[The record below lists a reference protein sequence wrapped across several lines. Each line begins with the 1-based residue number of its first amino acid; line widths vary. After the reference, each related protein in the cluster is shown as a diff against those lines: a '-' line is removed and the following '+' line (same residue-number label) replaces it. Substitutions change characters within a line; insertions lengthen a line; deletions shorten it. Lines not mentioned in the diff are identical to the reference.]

1 MSSSQNPAQNND
13 ARRDGAPPTQQPPGY
28 TEQNAA
34 ELPGDAAS
42 DATQPNP
49 ASQSGTKPE
58 ASAYASSYRPSQAQE
73 HTTNPSHSHHGLDP
87 DHVDEHEAGD
97 PEAPPA
103 YTELPGQITSDD
115 NGLGTNA
122 VVAEDG
128 RVNIRIDQKSRALSQ
143 LILPQIQRQLTQ
155 SQHDPAPPPPYVPEF
170 LGGAPGQE
178 PPPPLNVVIQ
188 VVGSRGDV
196 QPFVALGKVLKE
208 TYGHRVRLATH
219 PTFKDFVIE
228 NGLEFFSIGGD
239 PAELMAFMVKNPGLM
254 PGFDTL
260 RSGDVG
266 KRRKGI
272 AEILRGTWRS
282 CIETGNGLGVD
293 PLKQTVEEWMGIEDQ
308 LPEQLRKPFVADAII
323 ANPPAFGHLHCA
335 EKLGIPLHM
344 MFTMPWSPTQQF
356 PHPLANIQSSNADAT
371 ITNYISYIMVDVLT
385 WQGLGDVINRFRKD
399 LLRLDPISAIWAPAM
414 LARLKVP
421 FTYCWSPALIPKPR
435 DWSHHI
441 SIAGFYFLNLAS
453 NYTPDPELAAFLDAG
468 EPPVY
473 IGFGSIV
480 VDDPNAM
487 TAMIFDAVKM
497 TGKRALVSKGWGGLG
512 ADELGKPEGVF
523 MLGNC
528 PHDWLFKRVS
538 AVVHHGGAGT
548 TAAGIA
554 AGRPTVVIPFFGD
567 QPFWGAMVARAGA
580 GPDPIPYKDLT
591 AEKLAGAIN
600 EALKPESLDK
610 AQELSNKI
618 KEEDGCQKGAQSFHQ
633 MLNYDEMRCAVIPS
647 QPAVWRI
654 KRTQTKLSAKAATV
668 LAQQGEVDFS
678 ELKLFRARE
687 YVPDEGPWDP
697 VSGAAGALMGTAT
710 SLMMGVA
717 DMPIQTLKLLQIHPD
732 SRSRKGK
739 EKATGTET
747 PSTGEQSRTGR
758 PETSRT
764 TTSTTESVVTGA
776 STPTA
781 SQSLGHPDELVQTQS
796 NNTGITSPGTPGTP
810 THRSTFMSQAFAE
823 STEGSRSSSRE
834 RARHLAPESC
844 ELADRF
850 SPRRRAS
857 SISAAELKANNGTQP
872 GLAESVESAVDTGK
886 GLARIIGAG
895 FRSPMDF
902 SLNVAKGFHN
912 VPKLY
917 GAEVRQVDKVTDLQ
931 SGLRTAAKEFGF
943 GLYDG
948 ITGIVTDPYK
958 GAKKEGGIGFV
969 KGVGRGIMSVPFR
982 VMGGAWSVPG
992 YAMKGLYQEMIKSKG
1007 KSVQNYIIAA
1017 RIAQGYD
1024 EASSITAQ
1032 ERDDIVSR
1040 WKYVKVGIK
1049 KKKNPGAE
1057 QMDSLHSLVEE
1068 KRKRRQERWQRV
1080 NSHFKKPESG
1090 SSIPPSTS
1098 QHGSSSDLH
1107 LDHSESHESAATEP
1121 EIRST
1126 IPSWRQQES
1135 QRAASLRRQQHTA
1148 TFPLPRPSTALSEQ
1162 SQISLEAQL
1171 IAEEEAEQRELE
1183 RAITASVAEA
1193 SHGDPEEDKLV
1204 ASAIRASIAE
1214 LERAPPGVGAKDE
1227 EELLKRV
1234 MQASMEEAGK
1244 GNCTEEEQKAIEET
1258 LRKSLLETSR
1268 RRVHGSDSEWDEDSD
1283 TENDEEFQRIIA
1295 ESKELA
1301 HLHANHPE
1309 EYQTHSGA
1317 QESGVMEAMSQA
1329 IGSNSHSQPKGL
1341 DHDDDADL
1349 KKALEESQA
1358 TGSKSHSQPHGHDQ
1372 DDDAELKKALEES
1385 EKAEKERMEKLE
1397 KQKTEEDI
1405 VMEYVRKQSL
1415 LEEEHRQRILQGR
1428 DTAGEGSGAGPGAN

>member
-1 MSSSQNPAQNND
+1 MMRPAMTPHQHQRQHSNRQDTPNCHIPPNSRVIYHTHNPSRFAKYLSQNLSLSKEQSLKH
-13 ARRDGAPPTQQPPGY
+13 RRTRAPIDHLKRRHPHRQS
-28 TEQNAA
+28 
-34 ELPGDAAS
+34 AS
-42 DATQPNP
+42 I
-49 ASQSGTKPE
+49 
-58 ASAYASSYRPSQAQE
+58 
-73 HTTNPSHSHHGLDP
+73 SHEDLNVP
-87 DHVDEHEAGD
+87 HVDEHGTTD
-97 PEAPPA
+97 HEAPPA
-103 YTELPGQITSDD
+103 YSELPGQISGDD

-122 VVAEDG
+122 IVADDG

-143 LILPQIQRQLTQ
+143 LILPQLQRQLTQ
-155 SQHDPAPPPPYVPEF
+155 SQHDPAPPPAYVPEF
-170 LGGAPGQE
+170 LGGAPGQD

-196 QPFVALGKVLKE
+196 QPFVALGKVLKD

-323 ANPPAFGHLHCA
+323 ANPPAFGHIHCA

-385 WQGLGDVINRFRKD
+385 WQGLGDVINKFRKES
-399 LLRLDPISAIWAPAM
+399 LRLDSISGIWAPAM

-487 TAMIFDAVKM
+487 TAMIFDAVKI

-554 AGRPTVVIPFFGD
+554 AGRPTVVVPFFGD
-567 QPFWGAMVARAGA
+567 QPFWGAMVSRAGA

-610 AQELSNKI
+610 AQELCNKI
-618 KEEDGCQKGAQSFHQ
+618 KQEDGCQKGAQSFHQ
-633 MLNYDEMRCAVIPS
+633 MLHYDEMRCAVIPNK
-647 QPAVWRI
+647 PAVWRI

-668 LAQQGEVDFS
+668 LAQHGEVNFS
-678 ELKLFRARE
+678 DLKLFRARE

-697 VSGAAGALMGTAT
+697 FSGAAGALMGTAT
-710 SLMMGVA
+710 SMMMGVA

-732 SRSRKGK
+732 SKSRKGK
-739 EKATGTET
+739 EKATGSEAS
-747 PSTGEQSRTGR
+747 PSVDSSRTGR
-758 PETSRT
+758 PQAAKST
-764 TTSTTESVVTGA
+764 TNTTDASAKSGTSTPPATESQGPSSTLTRSSTDNTVLA
-776 STPTA
+776 S
-781 SQSLGHPDELVQTQS
+781 PD
-796 NNTGITSPGTPGTP
+796 TPGTP
-810 THRSTFMSQAFAE
+810 THRSTFMSQAFGE
-823 STEGSRSSSRE
+823 STGGSRSASRD
-834 RARHLAPESC
+834 RARHHAGSAC
-844 ELADRF
+844 DIVDRLGHH
-850 SPRRRAS
+850 RRNS
-857 SISAAELKANNGTQP
+857 SIPATESRSSNGTTAGSP
-872 GLAESVESAVDTGK
+872 NIAESVESAMDTGK

-895 FRSPMDF
+895 FKSPMDF

-958 GAKKEGGIGFV
+958 GAKKEGGVGFV
-969 KGVGRGIMSVPFR
+969 KGVGRGLISVPFR

-992 YAMKGLYQEMIKSKG
+992 YAMKGLYQEMVKNKG
-1007 KSVQNYIIAA
+1007 QSVQNYIIAA

-1024 EASSITAQ
+1024 EASTISQ
-1032 ERDDIVSR
+1032 HEQDEIVSR
-1040 WKYVKVGIK
+1040 WKYIKVGIK
-1049 KKKNPGAE
+1049 KKRNPGAE

-1068 KRKRRQERWQRV
+1068 KKRRRQERWERV
-1080 NSHFKKPESG
+1080 HAHFKKPG
-1090 SSIPPSTS
+1090 SNSSLPLALSHSSSLSDLPLTPSPSLESTS
-1098 QHGSSSDLH
+1098 
-1107 LDHSESHESAATEP
+1107 TEP

-1135 QRAASLRRQQHTA
+1135 DRARSLRRQQHAA
-1148 TFPLPRPSTALSEQ
+1148 TFPTLSPAQ
-1162 SQISLEAQL
+1162 SQQSQTSLEAQL

-1183 RAITASVAEA
+1183 RAIAASVAEG
-1193 SHGDPEEDKLV
+1193 SRGNPEEDRLI

-1214 LERAPPGVGAKDE
+1214 LERTPVSTNQEDE
-1227 EELLKRV
+1227 EETLKRV
-1234 MQASMEEAGK
+1234 MTASIEEAG
-1244 GNCTEEEQKAIEET
+1244 GSGISEEEQKALEET
-1258 LRKSLLETSR
+1258 LRKSLLETSKR
-1268 RRVHGSDSEWDEDSD
+1268 RQHGSDSEWDSDDETEED
-1283 TENDEEFQRIIA
+1283 EQLQRILA

-1301 HLHANHPE
+1301 HLHANHPQDYANTAAE
-1309 EYQTHSGA
+1309 A
-1317 QESGVMEAMSQA
+1317 QKESNVINAMSQA
-1329 IGSNSHSQPKGL
+1329 IGGNQDNDSEKE
-1341 DHDDDADL
+1341 DADL
-1349 KKALEESQA
+1349 KKALEASQQ
-1358 TGSKSHSQPHGHDQ
+1358 TGGNEHHD
-1372 DDDAELKKALEES
+1372 DEAELKKVLEES
-1385 EKAEKERMEKLE
+1385 KKAEAERMANLE

-1415 LEEEHRQRILQGR
+1415 LEEEHRQRVLQGR
-1428 DTAGEGSGAGPGAN
+1428 DTAGEGSGAVGK

>member
-1 MSSSQNPAQNND
+1 MSHSQNPAHGND
-13 ARRDGAPPTQQPPGY
+13 APRDGPPPTQQSPG
-28 TEQNAA
+28 
-34 ELPGDAAS
+34 
-42 DATQPNP
+42 
-49 ASQSGTKPE
+49 K
-58 ASAYASSYRPSQAQE
+58 QAQAQ
-73 HTTNPSHSHHGLDP
+73 PSLTPHSQHGFGAAQT
-87 DHVDEHEAGD
+87 DEHGAPTAE
-97 PEAPPA
+97 PPPA
-103 YTELPGQITSDD
+103 YTELPGQVD
-115 NGLGTNA
+115 NQELGTNA

-143 LILPQIQRQLTQ
+143 LILPQIQRQLSQ
-155 SQHDPAPPPPYVPEF
+155 SQQDPAPPPPYVPEF

-260 RSGDVG
+260 RSGDIG

-272 AEILRGTWRS
+272 AEILNGTWRS

-293 PLKQTVEEWMGIEDQ
+293 PLQQTVEEWMDIEDQ
-308 LPEQLRKPFVADAII
+308 LPEHLRKPFVADAII

-335 EKLGIPLHM
+335 EKLGIPLHI

-356 PHPLANIQSSNADAT
+356 PHPLANIQSTNADPT
-371 ITNYISYIMVDVLT
+371 ITNFISYIMVDVLT

-399 LLRLDPISAIWAPAM
+399 SLRLDPISSFWAPAM

-441 SIAGFYFLNLAS
+441 SVAGFYFLNLAS

-487 TAMIFDAVKM
+487 TKLIFDAVKI

-512 ADELGKPEGVF
+512 ADELGIPEGVF

-554 AGRPTVVIPFFGD
+554 AGRPTVVVPFFGD
-567 QPFWGAMVARAGA
+567 QAFWGAMVSRAGA

-591 AEKLAGAIN
+591 AEKLAGAIK
-600 EALKPESLDK
+600 EALKPESLDR
-610 AQELSNKI
+610 AQELCNKI
-618 KEEDGCQKGAQSFHQ
+618 KKEDGTQKGAQSFHQ
-633 MLNYDEMRCAVIPS
+633 MLNYEDMRCAVLPNK
-647 QPAVWRI
+647 PAVWRL
-654 KRTQTKLSAKAATV
+654 KRTDVKLSAKAATI
-668 LAQQGEVDFS
+668 LSQQGEVNFS
-678 ELKLFRARE
+678 EMKLFRPRE
-687 YVPDEGPWDP
+687 YIPDDGPLDP
-697 VSGAAGALMGTAT
+697 VLGAADALMGTAT
-710 SLMMGVA
+710 SVMMGVA

-732 SRSRKGK
+732 AKSKKGK
-739 EKATGTET
+739 EKATDTDASSSGEGSRVGRLELERVTTNTTSQSTGSGANTPTAADAVADLARIQAENTAVVSPDT
-747 PSTGEQSRTGR
+747 PSTPSRY
-758 PETSRT
+758 
-764 TTSTTESVVTGA
+764 
-776 STPTA
+776 
-781 SQSLGHPDELVQTQS
+781 
-796 NNTGITSPGTPGTP
+796 NTGNTATKPG
-810 THRSTFMSQAFAE
+810 MAE
-823 STEGSRSSSRE
+823 
-834 RARHLAPESC
+834 
-844 ELADRF
+844 
-850 SPRRRAS
+850 
-857 SISAAELKANNGTQP
+857 N
-872 GLAESVESAVDTGK
+872 VESAMDTGK
-886 GLARIIGAG
+886 GLARMIGAG
-895 FRSPMDF
+895 FKSPMDF

-931 SGLRTAAKEFGF
+931 SGIRTAAKEFGF

-992 YAMKGLYQEMIKSKG
+992 YAMKGLYQEMVKSKG

-1024 EASSITAQ
+1024 EASTVSQ
-1032 ERDDIVSR
+1032 HERDDIIGK
-1040 WKYVKVGIK
+1040 WNNIKGGIK
-1049 KKKNPGAE
+1049 KKRTPGAE
-1057 QMDSLHSLVEE
+1057 KADSLHSLVEQ
-1068 KRKRRQERWQRV
+1068 KRKRKDERWAKVEPGVQR
-1080 NSHFKKPESG
+1080 PETR
-1090 SSIPPSTS
+1090 PSFSPDTS
-1098 QHGSSSDLH
+1098 QQDSYSNLH
-1107 LDHSESHESAATEP
+1107 LNHGAGHDQVDYEP

-1126 IPSWRQQES
+1126 IPSWRQQEAART
-1135 QRAASLRRQQHTA
+1135 RALRRQDTA
-1148 TFPLPRPSTALSEQ
+1148 TSGSPSTAPSQQ
-1162 SQISLEAQL
+1162 SQAELEAQL
-1171 IAEEEAEQRELE
+1171 RAEDEAEQRELE
-1183 RAITASVAEA
+1183 RAIAASVAG
-1193 SHGDPEEDKLV
+1193 SSRGNSDEDNLV

-1214 LERAPPGVGAKDE
+1214 LERAPPGTTTEKDDE
-1227 EELLKRV
+1227 EALKRALT
-1234 MQASMEEAGK
+1234 ASLEEQGK
-1244 GNCTEEEQKAIEET
+1244 TDCTEEEQKALEET
-1258 LRKSLLETSR
+1258 LKKSLLETSR
-1268 RRVHGSDSEWDEDSD
+1268 RRQHDSD
-1283 TENDEEFQRIIA
+1283 AKWGFDADAEEADEYRRIIA

-1301 HLHANHPE
+1301 HLHVNHPQDYE
-1309 EYQTHSGA
+1309 NSPAGA
-1317 QESGVMEAMSQA
+1317 QQESGMMDAMAQA
-1329 IGSNSHSQPKGL
+1329 IGAASNEHAS
-1341 DHDDDADL
+1341 
-1349 KKALEESQA
+1349 SQA
-1358 TGSKSHSQPHGHDQ
+1358 QGRKQGGDE
-1372 DDDAELKKALEES
+1372 DDAELKKVLAES
-1385 EKAEKERMEKLE
+1385 EKAEKERMTKLE

-1415 LEEEHRQRILQGR
+1415 LEEEHRQRVLQGR
-1428 DTAGEGSGAGPGAN
+1428 DTSGDGSGAGR

>member
-1 MSSSQNPAQNND
+1 MSSSNNAAQGND
-13 ARRDGAPPTQQPPGY
+13 APRRDAPPSQPPPGY

-34 ELPGDAAS
+34 GRPSDAAGGAS
-42 DATQPNP
+42 QSNAT
-49 ASQSGTKPE
+49 SQSGTKPE
-58 ASAYASSYRPSQAQE
+58 GSAYAGAYRPSEAPA
-73 HTTNPSHSHHGLDP
+73 HTATPSNSHHAFDP
-87 DHVDEHEAGD
+87 NQVHEHEPAAHD
-97 PEAPPA
+97 LPPPA
-103 YTELPGQITSDD
+103 YTELPGQISSENND
-115 NGLGTNA
+115 LGTNA

-128 RVNIRIDQKSRALSQ
+128 RVNIRIDSKSRALSQ
-143 LILPQIQRQLTQ
+143 LILPQIQRQLSQ
-155 SQHDPAPPPPYVPEF
+155 SLHEPAPPPPYVPEF

-196 QPFVALGKVLKE
+196 QPFVALGKVLKD

-260 RSGDVG
+260 RSGDIG

-272 AEILRGTWRS
+272 AEILQGTWRS

-293 PLKQTVEEWMGIEDQ
+293 PLQQTVEEWMGIEDQ

-323 ANPPAFGHLHCA
+323 ANPPSFGHIHCA
-335 EKLGIPLHM
+335 EKLGIPLHI

-371 ITNYISYIMVDVLT
+371 ITNYMSYLMVDVLT

-399 LLRLDPISAIWAPAM
+399 SLRLDPISAIWAPAM
-414 LARLKVP
+414 LARLKIP

-435 DWSHHI
+435 DWTHHI
-441 SIAGFYFLNLAS
+441 SVAGFYFLNLAS
-453 NYTPDPELAAFLDAG
+453 NYTPDPDLAAFLDAG

-487 TAMIFDAVKM
+487 TAMIFDAVKR
-497 TGKRALVSKGWGGLG
+497 TNKRALVSKGWGGLG

-554 AGRPTVVIPFFGD
+554 AGKPTVVIPFFGD
-567 QPFWGAMVARAGA
+567 QAFWGAMVSRAGA

-610 AQELSNKI
+610 AQELCNKI
-618 KEEDGCQKGAQSFHQ
+618 KQEDGCQKGAQSFHQ
-633 MLNYDEMRCAVIPS
+633 MLHYDEMRCAVIPS
-647 QPAVWRI
+647 KPAVWRI

-668 LAQQGEVDFS
+668 LAQQGQVNFS

-687 YVPDEGPWDP
+687 FVPDEGPWDP

-710 SLMMGVA
+710 SMMMGVA

-732 SRSRKGK
+732 ARSRKGK
-739 EKATGTET
+739 EKVTSTET
-747 PSTGEQSRTGR
+747 LSTGESSGTSRPRTA
-758 PETSRT
+758 RT
-764 TTSTTESVVTGA
+764 TTSTTEPSAVSGT

-781 SQSLGHPDELVQTQS
+781 TQTQSNSNDLSHTQS
-796 NNTGITSPGTPGTP
+796 NNTGMTSPGTPGTP

-834 RARHLAPESC
+834 RARQLSPEAS
-844 ELADRF
+844 ESAD
-850 SPRRRAS
+850 SHRRRAS
-857 SISAAELKANNGTQP
+857 SVSAAESKAKNPQP
-872 GLAESVESAVDTGK
+872 GLAESVESAMDTGR
-886 GLARIIGAG
+886 GLARIIGAAS
-895 FRSPMDF
+895 RSPMDF

-1024 EASSITAQ
+1024 EASSITTQ
-1032 ERDDIVSR
+1032 ESDDILSR

-1049 KKKNPGAE
+1049 KKRNPGAE
-1057 QMDSLHSLVEE
+1057 KMDSLQSLVEDKK
-1068 KRKRRQERWQRV
+1068 KRKLERWERV
-1080 NSHFKKPESG
+1080 NSHLKPEAD
-1090 SSIPPSTS
+1090 PSFSPNTS
-1098 QHGSSSDLH
+1098 QHRSSSDLH
-1107 LDHSESHESAATEP
+1107 LEHSVSHDSAATEP

-1126 IPSWRQQES
+1126 IPSWRQKEAA
-1135 QRAASLRRQQHTA
+1135 RVASLRPQQHAA
-1148 TFPLPRPSTALSEQ
+1148 TFPRPDTARSQQ
-1162 SQISLEAQL
+1162 SQIALEAQL

-1183 RAITASVAEA
+1183 RAITASVAE
-1193 SHGDPEEDKLV
+1193 SSRGNPEDDRLI

-1214 LERAPPGVGAKDE
+1214 LERAPPDAGAEDE
-1227 EELLKRV
+1227 EELLKRA

-1244 GNCTEEEQKAIEET
+1244 TNRTEEEQKALEET
-1258 LRKSLLETSR
+1258 LRKSILETGR
-1268 RRVHGSDSEWDEDSD
+1268 RRMHGSDTEWDEDSD
-1283 TENDEEFQRIIA
+1283 TEEDEEFQRIIA

-1329 IGSNSHSQPKGL
+1329 IGANSQPQPRGQQS
-1341 DHDDDADL
+1341 A
-1349 KKALEESQA
+1349 Q
-1358 TGSKSHSQPHGHDQ
+1358 SKNND
-1372 DDDAELKKALEES
+1372 DDDAELKKVLEES
-1385 EKAEKERMEKLE
+1385 EQAEKERMEKLE

-1415 LEEEHRQRILQGR
+1415 LEEEHRQRVLQGR
-1428 DTAGEGSGAGPGAN
+1428 DTVGENSGSSK